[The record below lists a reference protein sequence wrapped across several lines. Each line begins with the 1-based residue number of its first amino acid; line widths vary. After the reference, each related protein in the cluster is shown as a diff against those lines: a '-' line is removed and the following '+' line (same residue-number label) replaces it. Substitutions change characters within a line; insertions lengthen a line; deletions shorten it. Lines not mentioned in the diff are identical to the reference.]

1 MALSG
6 QVETGAYSF
15 GSNGTRTVILK
26 WTGRQ
31 NDADKL
37 ANQTV
42 ISWQIVG
49 GGTYTG
55 DPVVCEL
62 RATID
67 GNVVF
72 YRDATSGN
80 KTNCSIG
87 QVLAS
92 GETVIKH
99 NNDGSRRVAMKI
111 EAGIYVWAINKDGS
125 ATFDLDTIPRASTIG
140 AADANIGSNTT
151 IVVNRKSTAY
161 THSIAYKFG
170 SLSGYI
176 TADGKTSSSES
187 KYSAT
192 TISFAIPTSFYAQIP
207 NAKTGTCT
215 LTIKTYSGS
224 TQIGD
229 AQTCTFTVTAPQSAC
244 APSVSGTVIDS
255 NATTK
260 ALTGDD
266 SKLVRYYSTALCT
279 ITAKAKN
286 SASITDKKIGGA
298 AVSGDTRSIQ
308 NVEQNTVSFYAK
320 DSRGYEATANVG
332 FTLIPYVLLTNNSS
346 GQRTD
351 PTSGNA
357 KLTIKGDFYSGSFG
371 AVDNALS
378 VKYRIAP
385 AGGSYGDYVDVTP
398 TTTGD
403 SYSATVPLS
412 GLDYEMKYNIQIVA
426 ADKLA
431 SVAKT
436 IEIRRGI
443 PIYDWGKNDFA
454 FHVPVYVV
462 GNLLASKRNVSASAY
477 ASMSAGSTHKLK
489 ESIIAARPVFATL
502 AYHAAIGRVSGG
514 SGRREITFSNIQHAG
529 SGVYINLARFM
540 VSDDGLT
547 LTLSDAKRI
556 TLSSS
561 GVTLETG
568 LSLYFGEIYL
578 IS

>member
-6 QVETGAYSF
+6 QVETGGYSF

-26 WTGRQ
+26 WKGKQDRG
-31 NDADKL
+31 K
-37 ANQTV
+37 NQTT
-42 ISWQIVG
+42 ISWEAVG

-62 RATID
+62 RVTID
-67 GNVVF
+67 GDVVF

-80 KTNCSIG
+80 KTNCKIG

-92 GETVIKH
+92 GQKVITH
-99 NNDGSRRVAMKI
+99 NNDGSRRVTMKM
-111 EAGIYVWAINKDGS
+111 EAGIYTWAINKDGS
-125 ATFDLDTIPRASTIG
+125 GTFDLDTIPRASTIG

-170 SLSGYI
+170 SLTGYV
-176 TADGKTSSSES
+176 TADGGISTGEVKFD
-187 KYSAT
+187 T
-192 TISFAIPTSFYAQIP
+192 TIVSWTIPTTFYAQIK
-207 NAKTGTCT
+207 NAKSGTCT

-229 AQTCTFTVTAPQSAC
+229 AQKCTLTVTAPQEAC

-266 SKLVRYYSTALCT
+266 SKLVRYYSTAMCT

-286 SASITDKKIGGA
+286 SATISAKKIGGA

-357 KLTIKGDFYSGSFG
+357 KLTIKGDFYNGSFG
-371 AVDNALS
+371 AKDNALT
-378 VKYRIAP
+378 VKYRIAES
-385 AGGSYGDYVDVTP
+385 GGSYGSYVAVTP
-398 TTTGD
+398 TVNGNAYTA
-403 SYSATVPLS
+403 SVALS
-412 GLDYEMKYNIQIVA
+412 GLDYETEYIIQIVA

-431 SVAKT
+431 SVTKT
-436 IEIRRGI
+436 VTIRRGI
-443 PIYDWGKNDFA
+443 PVFDWGENDFA
-454 FHVPVYVV
+454 FHVPVYMG
-462 GNLLASKRNVSASAY
+462 GNLLASKRNVSASEY
-477 ASMSAGSTHKLK
+477 AEMAKGAVHNLK
-489 ESIIAARPVFATL
+489 ESIILKHPVFATL
-502 AYHAAIGRVSGG
+502 EFQAAVGRTSGSRG
-514 SGRREITFSNIQHAG
+514 NKEITFANIINNA
-529 SGVYINLARFM
+529 SGGLYINLARFKLP
-540 VSDDGLT
+540 DDGLSMT
-547 LTLSDAKRI
+547 LYETKRI
-556 TLSSS
+556 TLKD
-561 GVTLETG
+561 GAVTVETG
-568 LSLYFGEIYL
+568 VSFYFGEVYL

>member
-6 QVETGAYSF
+6 QVETGGYSF

-26 WTGRQ
+26 WTGKQDR
-31 NDADKL
+31 DK
-37 ANQTV
+37 NQTT
-42 ISWQIVG
+42 ISWEAVG

-62 RATID
+62 RVTID
-67 GNVVF
+67 GDVVF

-80 KTNCSIG
+80 KTNCEIG

-92 GETVIKH
+92 GQKVITH

-111 EAGIYVWAINKDGS
+111 EAGIYVWSINKDGS

-260 ALTGDD
+260 ALTGDE

-279 ITAKAKN
+279 ITATAKN
-286 SASITDKKIGGA
+286 SATISDKKIGGA
-298 AVSGDTRSIQ
+298 VVSGNTRSISK
-308 NVEQNTVSFYAK
+308 VEKNTVSFYAK

-357 KLTIKGDFYSGSFG
+357 KLAIKGDFYNGSFG
-371 AVDNALS
+371 AVDNALTI
-378 VKYRIAP
+378 KYRIAES
-385 AGGSYGDYVDVTP
+385 GGSYGSYVAVTP
-398 TTTGD
+398 TVNGNAYTA
-403 SYSATVPLS
+403 SVALS
-412 GLDYEMKYNIQIVA
+412 GLDYESKYNIQIVA
-426 ADKLA
+426 EDKLA

-436 IEIRRGI
+436 IDIRRGI
-443 PIYDWGKNDFA
+443 PVYDWGKNDFA
-454 FHVPVYVV
+454 FHMPVYVG
-462 GNLLASKRNVSASAY
+462 GNLLASKRSISATSY

-514 SGRREITFSNIQHAG
+514 SGRREITFSNIQNAG
-529 SGVYINLARFM
+529 SGVYINLARFKLP
-540 VSDDGLT
+540 DDGLSMT
-547 LTLSDAKRI
+547 LYETKRI
-556 TLSSS
+556 TLKD
-561 GVTLETG
+561 GAVTVETG
-568 LSLYFGEIYL
+568 LSFYFGEVYL
-578 IS
+578 IY

>member
-6 QVETGAYSF
+6 QVETGGYSF

-26 WTGRQ
+26 WTGKQDR
-31 NDADKL
+31 DK
-37 ANQTV
+37 NQTT
-42 ISWQIVG
+42 ISWEAVG

-62 RATID
+62 RVTID
-67 GNVVF
+67 GDVAF

-80 KTNCSIG
+80 KTNCKIG

-92 GETVIKH
+92 GQKVITH

-229 AQTCTFTVTAPQSAC
+229 PQTCTFTVTAPQSAC
-244 APSVSGTVIDS
+244 APSVSGTVVDS
-255 NATTK
+255 NVTTK

-286 SASITDKKIGGA
+286 SATISEKKIGGA
-298 AVSGDTRSIQ
+298 VVSGNTRSISK
-308 NVEQNTVSFYAK
+308 VEQNTVSFYAK

-357 KLTIKGDFYSGSFG
+357 KLTIKGDFYNGSFG

-385 AGGSYGDYVDVTP
+385 SGGSYGDYVDVTP

-403 SYSATVPLS
+403 SYSASVPLS
-412 GLDYEMKYNIQIVA
+412 GLDYESEYTIQIVA

-431 SVAKT
+431 SVTKT
-436 IEIRRGI
+436 VTIRRGI
-443 PIYDWGKNDFA
+443 PVFDWGENDFA
-454 FHVPVYVV
+454 FHVPVYMG
-462 GNLLASKRNVSASAY
+462 GNLLASKRSISATSY

-514 SGRREITFSNIQHAG
+514 SGRLEITFSNIQNAG

-561 GVTLETG
+561 GVSVETG
-568 LSLYFGEIYL
+568 VAFAFGEIYL

>member
-6 QVETGAYSF
+6 QIETGGYSF

-26 WTGRQ
+26 WTGKQDR
-31 NDADKL
+31 DK
-37 ANQTV
+37 NQTT
-42 ISWQIVG
+42 ISWEAVG

-55 DPVVCEL
+55 DPIVCEL
-62 RATID
+62 RVTID

-140 AADANIGSNTT
+140 ASDANIGSNTT
-151 IVVNRKSTAY
+151 IVINRKSTAY

-170 SLSGYI
+170 SLSGYV
-176 TADGKTSSSES
+176 TSDGKTSSSES

-229 AQTCTFTVTAPQSAC
+229 PQTCTFTVTAPQPAC

-255 NATTK
+255 NSTTK
-260 ALTGDD
+260 SLTGDD
-266 SKLVRYYSTALCT
+266 SKLVRYYSTPLCP
-279 ITAKAKN
+279 ITATAKN
-286 SASITDKKIGGA
+286 SAPITDKKIGGA
-298 AVSGDTRSIQ
+298 AVSGNTPSISK
-308 NVEQNTVSFYAK
+308 VEQNTVSFYAK
-320 DSRGYEATANVG
+320 DSRGYEASANVQ
-332 FTLIPYVLLTNNSS
+332 FDLIPYVILTNNSS

-357 KLTIKGDFYSGSFG
+357 KLAIKGDFYNGSFG
-371 AVDNALS
+371 AVDNALTI
-378 VKYRIAP
+378 KCRIAES
-385 AGGSYGDYVDVTP
+385 GGSYGSYISVTP
-398 TTTGD
+398 SVNGNAYTA
-403 SYSATVPLS
+403 SVALS
-412 GLDYEMKYNIQIVA
+412 GLDYESKYNIQIVV

-431 SVAKT
+431 SVTKT
-436 IEIRRGI
+436 VVIRRGI
-443 PIYDWGKNDFA
+443 PVYDWGKNDFA
-454 FHVPVYVV
+454 FHMPVYVG

-477 ASMSAGSTHKLK
+477 AEMAKGAVHNLK
-489 ESIIAARPVFATL
+489 ESIILKHPVFATL
-502 AYHAAIGRVSGG
+502 AFQAAVGRVSGS
-514 SGRREITFSNIQHAG
+514 SGNKEVTFANITNNA
-529 SGVYINLARFM
+529 SGGLYINLARFKLP
-540 VSDDGLT
+540 DDGLSMT
-547 LTLSDAKRI
+547 LYETKRI
-556 TLSSS
+556 TLKD
-561 GVTLETG
+561 GAVTVDTG
-568 LSLYFGEIYL
+568 LSFYFGEVYL
-578 IS
+578 IY

>member
-6 QVETGAYSF
+6 QVETGGYSF

-26 WTGRQ
+26 WTGKQDR
-31 NDADKL
+31 DK
-37 ANQTV
+37 NQTT
-42 ISWQIVG
+42 ISWEAVG

-62 RATID
+62 RVTID

-92 GETVIKH
+92 GQKVITH
-99 NNDGSRRVAMKI
+99 NNDGSRRVAMKM

-140 AADANIGSNTT
+140 ASGANIGSNTT

-176 TADGKTSSSES
+176 TADGKTSNSES

-207 NAKTGTCT
+207 NAKNGTCT

-229 AQTCTFTVTAPQSAC
+229 AQTCTLTVTAPQATC
-244 APSVSGTVIDS
+244 APSVSGTVVDS
-255 NATTK
+255 NDATK
-260 ALTGDD
+260 ALTGDN

-279 ITAKAKN
+279 ITATAKN
-286 SASITDKKIGGA
+286 SATISDKKIGGA
-298 AVSGDTRSIQ
+298 AVSGNTRSISK
-308 NVEQNTVSFYAK
+308 VEQNTVSFYAK

-357 KLTIKGDFYSGSFG
+357 KLTIKGDFFNGSFG
-371 AVDNALS
+371 TVANALS

-385 AGGSYGDYVDVTP
+385 SGGSYGDYVDVTP

-412 GLDYEMKYNIQIVA
+412 GLDYESEYTIQIAA

-431 SVAKT
+431 SVTKT
-436 IEIRRGI
+436 VTIRRGI
-443 PIYDWGKNDFA
+443 PVFDWGENDFA
-454 FHVPVYVV
+454 FHVPVYVD

-477 ASMSAGSTHKLK
+477 AEMAKGAVHNLK
-489 ESIIAARPVFATL
+489 ESITLKNPVFATL
-502 AYHAAIGRVSGG
+502 EFQAAVGRVSGS
-514 SGRREITFSNIQHAG
+514 SGNKQVTFANITNNA
-529 SGVYINLARFM
+529 SGGLYINLARFKLP
-540 VSDDGLT
+540 DDGLSMT
-547 LTLSDAKRI
+547 LYETKRI
-556 TLSSS
+556 TLND
-561 GVTLETG
+561 GTVTVETG
-568 LSLYFGEIYL
+568 LPLYFGEVYL
-578 IS
+578 IY

>member
-6 QVETGAYSF
+6 QVETGGYSF

-140 AADANIGSNTT
+140 AADANIGANTT

-176 TADGKTSSSES
+176 TADGKTTNSEV
-187 KYSAT
+187 KFDGT
-192 TISFAIPTSFYAQIP
+192 TVSFGIPTSFYAQIP
-207 NAKTGTCT
+207 NAKSGTCT

-244 APSVSGTVIDS
+244 APSVSGTVVDS
-255 NATTK
+255 NDATI

-279 ITAKAKN
+279 ITATAKN
-286 SASITDKKIGGA
+286 SATISAKKIGGT
-298 AVSGDTRSIQ
+298 AVSEDTRSISKI
-308 NVEQNTVSFYAK
+308 EQDSVAFYAK
-320 DSRGYEATANVG
+320 DSRGYEASANVG
-332 FTLIPYVLLTNNSS
+332 FTLVPYVLLTNNSS

-357 KLTIKGDFYSGSFG
+357 KLAIKGDFYNGSFG
-371 AVDNALS
+371 AVDNALTI
-378 VKYRIAP
+378 KYRIAES
-385 AGGSYGDYVDVTP
+385 GGSYGSYVSVTP
-398 TTTGD
+398 TVNGNAYTA
-403 SYSATVPLS
+403 SVALS
-412 GLDYEMKYNIQIVA
+412 GLDYESKYNIQIVA

-431 SVAKT
+431 SVTKT
-436 IEIRRGI
+436 VVILRGI
-443 PIYDWGKNDFA
+443 PVFDWGKNDFA
-454 FHVPVYVV
+454 VHMPVYVG
-462 GNLLASKRNVSASAY
+462 GNLLASKRSISATSY

-489 ESIIAARPVFATL
+489 ESIIAERPVFATL

-514 SGRREITFSNIQHAG
+514 SGRREITFSNIQNAG

>member
-6 QVETGAYSF
+6 QVETGGYSF

-26 WTGRQ
+26 WTGKQDR
-31 NDADKL
+31 DK
-37 ANQTV
+37 NQTT
-42 ISWQIVG
+42 ISWEAVG

-62 RATID
+62 RVTID
-67 GNVVF
+67 GDVVF
-72 YRDATSGN
+72 YRDATAGN
-80 KTNCSIG
+80 KTNCKIG

-92 GETVIKH
+92 GQKVITH
-99 NNDGSRRVAMKI
+99 NNDGSRRFSMKI

-176 TADGKTSSSES
+176 TADGKTSNSES

-192 TISFAIPTSFYAQIP
+192 TISFSIPTSFYAQIP
-207 NAKTGTCT
+207 NAKNGTCT

-229 AQTCTFTVTAPQSAC
+229 PQTCTFTVTASQSAC
-244 APSVSGTVIDS
+244 SPSVSGTVVDS
-255 NATTK
+255 NSTTK
-260 ALTGDD
+260 ALTGDE
-266 SKLVRYYSTALCT
+266 SRLVRYYSTALCT

-286 SASITDKKIGGA
+286 SATISTKKIGGA

-308 NVEQNTVSFYAK
+308 KVEQSSVAFYAK
-320 DSRGYEATANVG
+320 DSRGYEATANVE

-357 KLTIKGDFYSGSFG
+357 KLTIKGDFFNGSFG

-378 VKYRIAP
+378 VKYRIAQ
-385 AGGSYGDYVDVTP
+385 AGGSYGDYVDVEP
-398 TTTGD
+398 AKNGN

-412 GLDYEMKYNIQIVA
+412 GMDYESEYTIQIVA

-431 SVAKT
+431 SVTKT
-436 IEIRRGI
+436 VTIRRGI
-443 PIYDWGKNDFA
+443 PVFDWGENDFA
-454 FHVPVYVV
+454 FHVPVYMG
-462 GNLLASKRNVSASAY
+462 GNLLASKRSISATSY

-502 AYHAAIGRVSGG
+502 AYHAAIGRVSGRP
-514 SGRREITFSNIQHAG
+514 GRREITFSNIQHAG

-556 TLSSS
+556 TLSNS

-568 LSLYFGEIYL
+568 LSIYFGEVYL

>member
-6 QVETGAYSF
+6 QVETGGYSF

-26 WTGRQ
+26 WTGKQDR
-31 NDADKL
+31 DK
-37 ANQTV
+37 NQTT
-42 ISWQIVG
+42 ISWEAVG

-62 RATID
+62 RVTID
-67 GNVVF
+67 GDVVF
-72 YRDATSGN
+72 YREATSGN
-80 KTNCSIG
+80 KTNCKIG

-92 GETVIKH
+92 GQKVITH
-99 NNDGSRRVAMKI
+99 NNDGSRRVTMKM
-111 EAGIYVWAINKDGS
+111 EAGIYTWAINKNGS

-229 AQTCTFTVTAPQSAC
+229 PQTCTFTVTAPQSAC
-244 APSVSGTVIDS
+244 APYVSGTVVDS

-260 ALTGDD
+260 ALTGDE

-279 ITAKAKN
+279 ITATAKN

-298 AVSGDTRSIQ
+298 VVSGNTRSIQ

-357 KLTIKGDFYSGSFG
+357 KLAIKGDFYNGSFG
-371 AVDNALS
+371 AVDNALTI
-378 VKYRIAP
+378 KYRIAES
-385 AGGSYGDYVDVTP
+385 GGSYGSYISVTP
-398 TTTGD
+398 TVNGNAYTA
-403 SYSATVPLS
+403 SVSLS
-412 GLDYEMKYNIQIVA
+412 GLDYDSKYNIQIVA

-436 IEIRRGI
+436 IVIRRGI
-443 PIYDWGKNDFA
+443 PIYDWGKHDFA
-454 FHVPVYVV
+454 FHVPVYVG
-462 GNLLASKRNVSASAY
+462 GNLLASKRSISATSY

-514 SGRREITFSNIQHAG
+514 SGRREITFFNIQHAG
-529 SGVYINLARFM
+529 SGMYINLARFM

>member
-6 QVETGAYSF
+6 QVETGGYSF

-26 WTGRQ
+26 WTGTQ
-31 NDADKL
+31 NRDK
-37 ANQTV
+37 NQTT
-42 ISWQIVG
+42 ISWEAVG

-62 RATID
+62 RVTID
-67 GNVVF
+67 GDVVF

-80 KTNCSIG
+80 KTNCKIG

-92 GETVIKH
+92 GQKVITH

-176 TADGKTSSSES
+176 TADGKISNSES

-229 AQTCTFTVTAPQSAC
+229 PQTCAFTVTAPQSVC

-255 NATTK
+255 NDATI

-279 ITAKAKN
+279 ITATAKN

-320 DSRGYEATANVG
+320 DSRGYEATANVE

-357 KLTIKGDFYSGSFG
+357 KLAIKGDFYSGSFG
-371 AVDNALS
+371 AVGNALS

-385 AGGSYGDYVDVTP
+385 SGGSYGDYVDVTP

-412 GLDYEMKYNIQIVA
+412 GLDYESEYTIQIVA

-431 SVAKT
+431 SVTKT
-436 IEIRRGI
+436 VTIRRGI
-443 PIYDWGKNDFA
+443 PVFDWGENGFA
-454 FHVPVYVV
+454 FHVPVYMG
-462 GNLLASKRNVSASAY
+462 GNLLASKRSISATSY

-489 ESIIAARPVFATL
+489 ESIIEARPVFATL
-502 AYHAAIGRVSGG
+502 AYHSAIGRVSGG
-514 SGRREITFSNIQHAG
+514 SGSREITFSNTQNSG
-529 SGVYINLARFM
+529 RGVYINLARFM

-547 LTLSDAKRI
+547 LTLSDAKRV

-561 GVTLETG
+561 GVSVETG
-568 LSLYFGEIYL
+568 VAFAFGEVYL

>member
-6 QVETGAYSF
+6 QVETGGYSF

-26 WTGRQ
+26 WTGKQDR
-31 NDADKL
+31 DK
-37 ANQTV
+37 NQTT
-42 ISWQIVG
+42 ISWEAVG

-62 RATID
+62 RVTID
-67 GNVVF
+67 GDVVF
-72 YRDATSGN
+72 YRDATAGN
-80 KTNCSIG
+80 KTNCKIG
-87 QVLAS
+87 HVLAS
-92 GETVIKH
+92 GQKVITH

-192 TISFAIPTSFYAQIP
+192 TISFAIPTAFYAQIP

-229 AQTCTFTVTAPQSAC
+229 AQTCTLTVTAPQAAC
-244 APSVSGTVIDS
+244 APSVSGTVVDS

-260 ALTGDD
+260 ALTGDE
-266 SKLVRYYSTALCT
+266 SRLVRYYSTALCT
-279 ITAKAKN
+279 ITATAKN
-286 SASITDKKIGGA
+286 SATISDKKIGGA

-320 DSRGYEATANVG
+320 DSRGYEASVNVQ
-332 FTLIPYVLLTNNSS
+332 FDLIPYVLLTNNSS

-357 KLTIKGDFYSGSFG
+357 KLEIKGDFYNGSFG
-371 AVDNALS
+371 AVGNALS

-426 ADKLA
+426 ADKLS
-431 SVAKT
+431 SVSKT
-436 IEIRRGI
+436 IVIRRGI
-443 PIYDWGKNDFA
+443 PVYDWGKNDFA
-454 FHVPVYVV
+454 FHMPVYVG

-477 ASMSAGSTHKLK
+477 AEMAKGAVHNLK
-489 ESIIAARPVFATL
+489 ENIILKHPVFATL
-502 AYHAAIGRVSGG
+502 AFQAAVGRVSGS
-514 SGRREITFSNIQHAG
+514 SGNKEVTFANITNNA
-529 SGVYINLARFM
+529 SGGLYINLAWFKLP
-540 VSDDGLT
+540 DDGLSMT
-547 LTLSDAKRI
+547 LYETKRI
-556 TLSSS
+556 TLKD
-561 GVTLETG
+561 GAVTVETG
-568 LSLYFGEIYL
+568 LSFYFGEVYL
-578 IS
+578 IY

>member
-26 WTGRQ
+26 WTGKQDR
-31 NDADKL
+31 DK
-37 ANQTV
+37 NQTT
-42 ISWQIVG
+42 ISWEAVG

-62 RATID
+62 RVTID
-67 GNVVF
+67 GDVAF

-80 KTNCSIG
+80 KTNCKIG

-92 GETVIKH
+92 GQKVITH
-99 NNDGSRRVAMKI
+99 NNDGSRRVSMKI

-125 ATFDLDTIPRASTIG
+125 DTFDLDTIPRASTIG

-170 SLSGYI
+170 SLSGYV

-192 TISFAIPTSFYAQIP
+192 TISFAIPTAFYAQIP

-224 TQIGD
+224 TQIGEP
-229 AQTCTFTVTAPQSAC
+229 QTCTFTVTAPQSAC
-244 APSVSGTVIDS
+244 APSVSGTVVDS
-255 NATTK
+255 NAATK
-260 ALTGDD
+260 SLTGDD

-286 SASITDKKIGGA
+286 SATISTKKIGGT
-298 AVSGDTRSIQ
+298 AVSGNTRSIQ
-308 NVEQNTVSFYAK
+308 KVEQSSVAFYAK
-320 DSRGYEATANVG
+320 DSRGYEATANVE

-357 KLTIKGDFYSGSFG
+357 KLTIKGDFYNGSFG
-371 AVDNALS
+371 AVDNALTI
-378 VKYRIAP
+378 KYRIAES
-385 AGGSYGDYVDVTP
+385 GGSYGSYISVTP
-398 TTTGD
+398 TVNGNAYTA
-403 SYSATVPLS
+403 SVALS

-436 IEIRRGI
+436 IAIRRGI
-443 PIYDWGKNDFA
+443 PVYDWGKNDFA
-454 FHVPVYVV
+454 FHMPVYVS
-462 GNLLASKRNVSASAY
+462 GNLLASKRSISSTSA
-477 ASMSAGSTHKLK
+477 ASMAVGATHKLK
-489 ESIIAARPVFATL
+489 ESIIEARPVFATL

-514 SGRREITFSNIQHAG
+514 SGSREITFYNIQNAG

-547 LTLSDAKRI
+547 LTLSDTKRI

-561 GVTLETG
+561 GVTLKTG
-568 LSLYFGEIYL
+568 LSLYFGEVYL

>member
-6 QVETGAYSF
+6 QVETGGYSF

-26 WTGRQ
+26 WTGKQDR
-31 NDADKL
+31 DK
-37 ANQTV
+37 NQTT
-42 ISWQIVG
+42 ISWEAVG

-62 RATID
+62 RVTID
-67 GNVVF
+67 GDVVF
-72 YRDATSGN
+72 YRDATAGN
-80 KTNCSIG
+80 KTNCKIG
-87 QVLAS
+87 HVLAS
-92 GETVIKH
+92 GQKVITH

-111 EAGIYVWAINKDGS
+111 EAGIYTWAINKDGS
-125 ATFDLDTIPRASTIG
+125 APFDLDTIHRASTIG

-192 TISFAIPTSFYAQIP
+192 TVSFAIPTAFYAQIP
-207 NAKTGTCT
+207 NAKSAICT

-229 AQTCTFTVTAPQSAC
+229 PQTCTFTVTATQSAC
-244 APSVSGTVIDS
+244 APSVSGTVVDS
-255 NATTK
+255 NDATI

-279 ITAKAKN
+279 ITATAKN

-298 AVSGDTRSIQ
+298 AVSGDTRSISK
-308 NVEQNTVSFYAK
+308 VEQNTVSFYAK

-357 KLTIKGDFYSGSFG
+357 KLTIKGDFFNGSFG
-371 AVDNALS
+371 SVSNALS

-385 AGGSYGDYVDVTP
+385 AGGSYGSYVSVTP
-398 TTTGD
+398 TVNGNAYTA
-403 SYSATVPLS
+403 SVALS

-431 SVAKT
+431 SVTKT
-436 IEIRRGI
+436 VVIRRGI
-443 PIYDWGKNDFA
+443 PVYDWGKNDFA
-454 FHVPVYVV
+454 FHIPVYVD
-462 GNLLASKRNVSASAY
+462 GNLLASKRSISATSY

-489 ESIIAARPVFATL
+489 ENIIEARPVFATL
-502 AYHAAIGRVSGG
+502 AYHAAIGRVSGRPG
-514 SGRREITFSNIQHAG
+514 SREITFSNIQNAG

-568 LSLYFGEIYL
+568 LSFYFGEVYL
-578 IS
+578 IY

>member
-6 QVETGAYSF
+6 QVETGGYSF

-26 WTGRQ
+26 WTGKQDR
-31 NDADKL
+31 DK
-37 ANQTV
+37 NQTT
-42 ISWQIVG
+42 ISWEAVG

-62 RATID
+62 RVTID
-67 GNVVF
+67 GDVVF

-80 KTNCSIG
+80 KTNCKIG

-92 GETVIKH
+92 GQKVITH
-99 NNDGSRRVAMKI
+99 NNDGSRRVAMKM
-111 EAGIYVWAINKDGS
+111 EAGIYTWAINKDGS

-170 SLSGYI
+170 SLSGYV

-229 AQTCTFTVTAPQSAC
+229 AQTCTLTITAPQAAC
-244 APSVSGTVIDS
+244 APSVSGAVVDS
-255 NATTK
+255 NDATI

-266 SKLVRYYSTALCT
+266 SKLVRYYSTAMCT

-286 SASITDKKIGGA
+286 SATISAKKIGGA

-357 KLTIKGDFYSGSFG
+357 KLTIKGDFFNGSFG
-371 AVDNALS
+371 SVDNALS
-378 VKYRIAP
+378 VKYRIAT
-385 AGGSYGDYVDVTP
+385 AGGSYGDYVDVEP
-398 TTTGD
+398 AKNGN

-412 GLDYEMKYNIQIVA
+412 GLDYESEYTIQIVA

-431 SVAKT
+431 SVTKT
-436 IEIRRGI
+436 VTIRRGI
-443 PIYDWGKNDFA
+443 PVFDWGENDFE
-454 FHVPVYVV
+454 FHVPVYVG
-462 GNLLASKRNVSASAY
+462 GNLLASKRSISATSY

-502 AYHAAIGRVSGG
+502 AYHAAIGRVSGA
-514 SGRREITFSNIQHAG
+514 SGRLEITFSNIQHAG

-561 GVTLETG
+561 GVSVEAG
-568 LSLYFGEIYL
+568 VAFYFGEVYL

>member
-26 WTGRQ
+26 WTGKQDR
-31 NDADKL
+31 DK
-37 ANQTV
+37 NQTT
-42 ISWQIVG
+42 ISWEAVG

-62 RATID
+62 RVTID
-67 GNVVF
+67 GDVVF

-80 KTNCSIG
+80 KTNCKIG
-87 QVLAS
+87 KVLAS
-92 GETVIKH
+92 GQKVITH
-99 NNDGSRRVAMKI
+99 NNDGSRRVAMKM
-111 EAGIYVWAINKDGS
+111 EAGIYTWAINKDGS
-125 ATFDLDTIPRASTIG
+125 GTFDLDQIPRASTIG
-140 AADANIGSNTT
+140 ASDANIGAKST
-151 IVVNRKSTAY
+151 IIVTRKSSAY

-170 SLSGYI
+170 SLTGYV
-176 TADGKTSSSES
+176 TADGGISTGEVKFDTTSVSW
-187 KYSAT
+187 T
-192 TISFAIPTSFYAQIP
+192 IPTTFYAQIK
-207 NAKTGTCT
+207 NAKSGTCT

-229 AQTCTFTVTAPQSAC
+229 AQTCTLTVTAPQAAC
-244 APSVSGTVIDS
+244 APSVSGTVVDS
-255 NATTK
+255 NDATI

-279 ITAKAKN
+279 ITATAKN
-286 SASITDKKIGGA
+286 SATISDKKIGGA
-298 AVSGDTRSIQ
+298 VVSGNTRSISK
-308 NVEQNTVSFYAK
+308 VEQNIVSFYAK
-320 DSRGYEATANVG
+320 DSRGYEATANVE

-357 KLTIKGDFYSGSFG
+357 KLAIKGDFYNGSFG
-371 AVDNALS
+371 AVDNALTI
-378 VKYRIAP
+378 KYRIAES
-385 AGGSYGDYVDVTP
+385 GGSYGSYVSVTP
-398 TTTGD
+398 TVNGNAYTA
-403 SYSATVPLS
+403 SVALS
-412 GLDYEMKYNIQIVA
+412 GLDYESKYNIQIVA

-443 PIYDWGKNDFA
+443 PIFDWGKNNFA
-454 FHVPVYVV
+454 FHVPLYVG
-462 GNLLASKRNVSASAY
+462 GNLLASKRSISATSY

-529 SGVYINLARFM
+529 SGMYINLARFM

-568 LSLYFGEIYL
+568 LSFYFGEVYL
-578 IS
+578 IY

>member
-6 QVETGAYSF
+6 QVETGGYSF

-26 WTGRQ
+26 WTGKQ
-31 NDADKL
+31 NRDK
-37 ANQTV
+37 NQTT
-42 ISWQIVG
+42 ISWEAVG

-62 RATID
+62 RVTID
-67 GNVVF
+67 GDVVF

-80 KTNCSIG
+80 KTNCKIG

-92 GETVIKH
+92 GQKVITH

-140 AADANIGSNTT
+140 ASDANIGAKST
-151 IVVNRKSTAY
+151 IIVTRKSSAY

-170 SLSGYI
+170 SLTGYVI
-176 TADGKTSSSES
+176 ADGGISSSEV
-187 KYSAT
+187 KFDT
-192 TISFAIPTSFYAQIP
+192 TSVSWTIPTTFYAQIK
-207 NAKTGTCT
+207 NAKSGTCT

-229 AQTCTFTVTAPQSAC
+229 AQTCTLTVTAPQAAC
-244 APSVSGTVIDS
+244 APSVSGTVVDS
-255 NATTK
+255 NDATI

-279 ITAKAKN
+279 ITATAKN
-286 SASITDKKIGGA
+286 SATISTKKIGGT

-357 KLTIKGDFYSGSFG
+357 KLAIKGDFYNGSFG
-371 AVDNALS
+371 AVDNALTI
-378 VKYRIAP
+378 KYRIAES
-385 AGGSYGDYVDVTP
+385 GGSYGSYVAVTP
-398 TTTGD
+398 TANGNAYTA
-403 SYSATVPLS
+403 SVALS
-412 GLDYEMKYNIQIVA
+412 GLDYESEYTIQIVA

-431 SVAKT
+431 SVTKT
-436 IEIRRGI
+436 VTIRRGI
-443 PIYDWGKNDFA
+443 PVFDWGQNGFA
-454 FHVPVYVV
+454 FHVPVYVG
-462 GNLLASKRNVSASAY
+462 GNLLASKRSVSASAY
-477 ASMSAGSTHKLK
+477 AEMAKGAVHNLK
-489 ESIIAARPVFATL
+489 ENIILKHPVFATL
-502 AYHAAIGRVSGG
+502 AFQAAVGRVSGS
-514 SGRREITFSNIQHAG
+514 SGNKEVTFANITNNA
-529 SGVYINLARFM
+529 SGGLYINLARFKLP
-540 VSDDGLT
+540 DDGLSMT
-547 LTLSDAKRI
+547 LYETKRI
-556 TLSSS
+556 TLKD
-561 GVTLETG
+561 GAVTVETG
-568 LSLYFGEIYL
+568 LSFYFGEVYL
-578 IS
+578 IY

>member
-6 QVETGAYSF
+6 QVETGGYSF

-26 WTGRQ
+26 WTGKQDR
-31 NDADKL
+31 DK
-37 ANQTV
+37 NQTT
-42 ISWQIVG
+42 ISWEAVG

-62 RATID
+62 RVTID

-92 GETVIKH
+92 GQKVITH
-99 NNDGSRRVAMKI
+99 NNDGSRRVAMKM

-140 AADANIGSNTT
+140 ASDANIGSNTT

-176 TADGKTSSSES
+176 TADGKTSNSES

-207 NAKTGTCT
+207 NAKNGTCT

-229 AQTCTFTVTAPQSAC
+229 AQTCTLTVTAPQATC
-244 APSVSGTVIDS
+244 APSVSGTVVDS
-255 NATTK
+255 NDATK
-260 ALTGDD
+260 ALTGDN

-279 ITAKAKN
+279 ITATAKN
-286 SASITDKKIGGA
+286 SATISDKKIGGA
-298 AVSGDTRSIQ
+298 AVSGNTRSISK
-308 NVEQNTVSFYAK
+308 VEQNTVSFYAK

-357 KLTIKGDFYSGSFG
+357 KLTIKGDFFNGSFG
-371 AVDNALS
+371 TVANALS

-385 AGGSYGDYVDVTP
+385 SGGSYGDYVDVTP

-412 GLDYEMKYNIQIVA
+412 GLDYESEYTIQIAA

-431 SVAKT
+431 SVTKT
-436 IEIRRGI
+436 VTIRRGI
-443 PIYDWGKNDFA
+443 PVFDWGENDFA
-454 FHVPVYVV
+454 FHVPVYVD

-477 ASMSAGSTHKLK
+477 AEMAKGAVHNLK
-489 ESIIAARPVFATL
+489 ENIILKNPVFATL
-502 AYHAAIGRVSGG
+502 EFQAAVGRVSGS
-514 SGRREITFSNIQHAG
+514 SGNKQVTFANITNNA
-529 SGVYINLARFM
+529 SGGLYINLARFKLP
-540 VSDDGLT
+540 DDGLSMT
-547 LTLSDAKRI
+547 LYETKRI
-556 TLSSS
+556 TLKD
-561 GVTLETG
+561 GAVTVETG
-568 LSLYFGEIYL
+568 LSFYFGEVYL
-578 IS
+578 IY

>member
-6 QVETGAYSF
+6 QVETGGYSF

-26 WTGRQ
+26 WTGKQDR
-31 NDADKL
+31 DK
-37 ANQTV
+37 NQTT
-42 ISWQIVG
+42 ISWEAVG

-62 RATID
+62 RVTID
-67 GNVVF
+67 GDVVF

-80 KTNCSIG
+80 KTNCKIG

-92 GETVIKH
+92 GQKVITH
-99 NNDGSRRVAMKI
+99 NNDGSRRVAMKM
-111 EAGIYVWAINKDGS
+111 EAGIYTWAINKDGS
-125 ATFDLDTIPRASTIG
+125 GTFDLDQIPRASTIG
-140 AADANIGSNTT
+140 ASDANIGAKST
-151 IVVNRKSTAY
+151 IIVTRKSSAY

-170 SLSGYI
+170 SLTGYV
-176 TADGKTSSSES
+176 TADGGISSSEV
-187 KYSAT
+187 KFDT
-192 TISFAIPTSFYAQIP
+192 TSVSWTIPTTFYAQIP

-229 AQTCTFTVTAPQSAC
+229 AQTCTLTVTAPQAAC
-244 APSVSGTVIDS
+244 APSVSGTVVDS
-255 NATTK
+255 NDATI

-279 ITAKAKN
+279 ITATAKN

-357 KLTIKGDFYSGSFG
+357 KLAIKGDFYNGSFG

-426 ADKLA
+426 ADKLS
-431 SVAKT
+431 SVTKT
-436 IEIRRGI
+436 VVIRRGI
-443 PIYDWGKNDFA
+443 PVYDWGKNDFA
-454 FHVPVYVV
+454 FHMPVYVG
-462 GNLLASKRNVSASAY
+462 GNLLASKRSISATSY

-489 ESIIAARPVFATL
+489 ENIIEARTAFATL
-502 AYHAAIGRVSGG
+502 AYHAAIGRVSGA
-514 SGRREITFSNIQHAG
+514 SGKLEITFSNIQHAG

-547 LTLSDAKRI
+547 LTLSNAKRI

-561 GVTLETG
+561 GVSLETG
-568 LSLYFGEIYL
+568 VSFDFGEVYL

>member
-6 QVETGAYSF
+6 QVETGGYSF

-26 WTGRQ
+26 WTGKQDR
-31 NDADKL
+31 DK
-37 ANQTV
+37 NQTT
-42 ISWQIVG
+42 ISWEAVG

-62 RATID
+62 RVTID
-67 GNVVF
+67 GDVVF

-80 KTNCSIG
+80 KTNCKIG

-92 GETVIKH
+92 GQKVITH

-111 EAGIYVWAINKDGS
+111 EAGIYTWAINKDGS
-125 ATFDLDTIPRASTIG
+125 AAFDLDQIPRASTIG
-140 AADANIGSNTT
+140 ASDANIGAKST
-151 IVVNRKSTAY
+151 IIVTRKSSAY

-170 SLSGYI
+170 SLSGYV
-176 TADGKTSSSES
+176 TADGGISTGEVKFDTTSVSW
-187 KYSAT
+187 T
-192 TISFAIPTSFYAQIP
+192 IPTTFYAQIK
-207 NAKTGTCT
+207 NAKSGACT
-215 LTIKTYSGS
+215 LTIRTYSGS

-229 AQTCTFTVTAPQSAC
+229 AQTCTLTVTAPQAAC

-260 ALTGDD
+260 ALTGDK

-279 ITAKAKN
+279 ITATAKN
-286 SASITDKKIGGA
+286 SATISEKKIGGA

-357 KLTIKGDFYSGSFG
+357 KLTIKGDFFNGSFG
-371 AVDNALS
+371 AVENVLS

-385 AGGSYGDYVDVTP
+385 AGGSYGDYVDVEP
-398 TTTGD
+398 AKNGN

-412 GLDYEMKYNIQIVA
+412 GLDYESEYTIQIVA

-431 SVAKT
+431 SVTKT
-436 IEIRRGI
+436 VTIRRGI
-443 PIYDWGKNDFA
+443 PIYDWGKHDFA
-454 FHVPVYVV
+454 FHVPVYVD

-477 ASMSAGSTHKLK
+477 AEMAKGAVHNLK
-489 ESIIAARPVFATL
+489 ESIILKHPVFATL
-502 AYHAAIGRVSGG
+502 AFQAAVGRVSGS
-514 SGRREITFSNIQHAG
+514 SGNKEVTFANITNNA
-529 SGVYINLARFM
+529 SGGLYINLAWFKLP
-540 VSDDGLT
+540 DDGLSMT
-547 LTLSDAKRI
+547 LYETKRI
-556 TLSSS
+556 TLKD
-561 GVTLETG
+561 GAVTVETG
-568 LSLYFGEIYL
+568 LSFYFGEVYL
-578 IS
+578 IY

>member
-6 QVETGAYSF
+6 QVETGGYSF

-26 WTGRQ
+26 WTGKQDR
-31 NDADKL
+31 DK
-37 ANQTV
+37 NQTT
-42 ISWQIVG
+42 ISWEAVG

-55 DPVVCEL
+55 DPIVCEL
-62 RATID
+62 RVTID
-67 GNVVF
+67 GDVVF

-80 KTNCSIG
+80 KTNCKIG

-92 GETVIKH
+92 GQKVITH

-170 SLSGYI
+170 ILSGYV

-207 NAKTGTCT
+207 NTKTGTCT

-229 AQTCTFTVTAPQSAC
+229 PQTCTFTVTAPQSAC
-244 APSVSGTVIDS
+244 APSVSGTVVDS

-260 ALTGDD
+260 ALTGDE
-266 SKLVRYYSTALCT
+266 SRLVRYYSTALCT

-286 SASITDKKIGGA
+286 SATISEKKIGGA
-298 AVSGDTRSIQ
+298 VVSGNTRSISK
-308 NVEQNTVSFYAK
+308 VEQNTVSFYAK
-320 DSRGYEATANVG
+320 DSRGYEETSNVG

-357 KLTIKGDFYSGSFG
+357 KLTIKGDFFNGSFG
-371 AVDNALS
+371 AVENVLS
-378 VKYRIAP
+378 VKYRIAQS
-385 AGGSYGDYVDVTP
+385 GGSYGDYVDVTP

-412 GLDYEMKYNIQIVA
+412 GLDYETEYTIQIVA

-431 SVAKT
+431 SVTKT
-436 IEIRRGI
+436 VAIRRGI
-443 PIYDWGKNDFA
+443 PVFDWGENDFS
-454 FHVPVYVV
+454 FHVPVYMG
-462 GNLLASKRNVSASAY
+462 GNLMASKRSISATSY

-514 SGRREITFSNIQHAG
+514 SGSQEITFYNIQNAG

-561 GVTLETG
+561 GVSVETG
-568 LSLYFGEIYL
+568 VAFAFGEVYL

>member
-6 QVETGAYSF
+6 QVETGGYSF

-26 WTGRQ
+26 WTGKQDR
-31 NDADKL
+31 DK
-37 ANQTV
+37 NQTT
-42 ISWQIVG
+42 ISWEAVG

-62 RATID
+62 RVTID
-67 GNVVF
+67 GDVVF

-80 KTNCSIG
+80 KTNCEIG

-92 GETVIKH
+92 GQKVITH

-111 EAGIYVWAINKDGS
+111 EAGIYVWSINKDGS

-260 ALTGDD
+260 ALTGDE

-279 ITAKAKN
+279 ITATAKN
-286 SASITDKKIGGA
+286 SATISDKKIGGA
-298 AVSGDTRSIQ
+298 VVSGNTRSISK
-308 NVEQNTVSFYAK
+308 VEKNTVSFYAK

-357 KLTIKGDFYSGSFG
+357 KLTIKGDFYNGSFG
-371 AVDNALS
+371 AVDNALTI
-378 VKYRIAP
+378 KYRIAES
-385 AGGSYGDYVDVTP
+385 GGSYGSYISVTP
-398 TTTGD
+398 SVNGNAYTA
-403 SYSATVPLS
+403 SVALS
-412 GLDYEMKYNIQIVA
+412 GLDYESKYNIQIVA

-431 SVAKT
+431 SVTKT
-436 IEIRRGI
+436 VEIRRGI
-443 PIYDWGKNDFA
+443 PVYDWGKNDFA
-454 FHVPVYVV
+454 FHMPVYVG

-477 ASMSAGSTHKLK
+477 AEMAKGAVHNLK
-489 ESIIAARPVFATL
+489 ESIILKHPVFATL
-502 AYHAAIGRVSGG
+502 AFQAAVGRVSGS
-514 SGRREITFSNIQHAG
+514 SGNKEVTFANITNNA
-529 SGVYINLARFM
+529 SGGLYINLARFKLP
-540 VSDDGLT
+540 DDGLSMT
-547 LTLSDAKRI
+547 LHETKRI
-556 TLSSS
+556 TLKD
-561 GVTLETG
+561 GAVTVETG
-568 LSLYFGEIYL
+568 LSFYFGEVYL
-578 IS
+578 IY

>member
-6 QVETGAYSF
+6 QVETGGYYF

-26 WTGRQ
+26 WTGKQDR
-31 NDADKL
+31 DK
-37 ANQTV
+37 NQTT
-42 ISWQIVG
+42 ISWEAVG

-62 RATID
+62 RVTID
-67 GNVVF
+67 GDVVF

-80 KTNCSIG
+80 KTNCKIG

-92 GETVIKH
+92 GQKVITH

-170 SLSGYI
+170 SLSGYV

-207 NAKTGTCT
+207 NAKNGTCT

-229 AQTCTFTVTAPQSAC
+229 PQTCTFTVTAPQSAC
-244 APSVSGTVIDS
+244 APSVSGTVVDS
-255 NATTK
+255 NDATK
-260 ALTGDD
+260 ALTGDN

-279 ITAKAKN
+279 ITATAKN
-286 SASITDKKIGGA
+286 SATISDKKIGGA

-320 DSRGYEATANVG
+320 DSRGYEASANVG
-332 FTLIPYVLLTNNSS
+332 FTLVPYVLLTNNSS

-412 GLDYEMKYNIQIVA
+412 GLDYESEYTIQIVA

-431 SVAKT
+431 SVTKT
-436 IEIRRGI
+436 VTIRRGI
-443 PIYDWGKNDFA
+443 PVFDWGENDFA
-454 FHVPVYVV
+454 FHVPVYMG

-477 ASMSAGSTHKLK
+477 AEMAKGAVHNLK
-489 ESIIAARPVFATL
+489 ESIILKHPVFATL
-502 AYHAAIGRVSGG
+502 AFQAAVGRVSGS
-514 SGRREITFSNIQHAG
+514 SGNKEVTFANITNNA
-529 SGVYINLARFM
+529 SGGLYINLARFKLP
-540 VSDDGLT
+540 DDGLSM
-547 LTLSDAKRI
+547 TLSDAKRI

-561 GVTLETG
+561 GVSVETG
-568 LSLYFGEIYL
+568 VAFAFGEVYL